1 VSAVQ
6 LLGFAILWATIAV
19 LHWVPVAVVR
29 APEAS
34 EAA

>member
-1 VSAVQ
+1 VSVVQ

-19 LHWVPVAVVR
+19 LHWVPVAMVT
-29 APEAS
+29 APQAS